1 MSAFDTVVFDLGSVL
16 IDWNPKYVYRQLFV
30 TEDAVDHF
38 LKEICNHDWNE
49 QQDAGRTFEDAT
61 RYLTDIYPHYQTEIV
76 TYYNRWEEM
85 LGGPIYPTVDFLK
98 VLKDSG
104 RFKLLAL
111 TNWSAESFPVALERY
126 EFLHWFEGI
135 LVSGVEKM
143 KKPDPEIFELLIDR
157 YQIDASKTLFID
169 DNERNV
175 ITARSMGIQTVHFTD
190 HHTGI
195 AEVRQLL
202 NLQD

>member
-1 MSAFDTVVFDLGSVL
+1 MNSFDTVVFDLGAVL

-30 TEDAVDHF
+30 TEDAVNHF

-49 QQDAGRTFEDAT
+49 QQDAGRTFADAT
-61 RYLTDIYPHYQTEIV
+61 SFLTDIYPHYQSEIA

-85 LGGPIYPTVDFLK
+85 LGGPIHPTVDLLK
-98 VLKDSG
+98 SLRESG
-104 RFKLLAL
+104 KYRLLAL
-111 TNWSAESFPVALERY
+111 TNWSAESFPVALQRY
-126 EFLHWFEGI
+126 DFLHWFEGI

-157 YQIDASKTLFID
+157 YNINTSKTLFID

-175 ITARSMGIQTVHFTD
+175 FTARSMGIQTVHFTD
-190 HHTGI
+190 HQTGI
-195 AEVRQLL
+195 AEVQYLL
-202 NLQD
+202 GHPS

>member
-1 MSAFDTVVFDLGSVL
+1 MTSFNTVVFDLGAVL
-16 IDWNPKYVYRQLFV
+16 IDWNPRYVYRQLFV

-49 QQDAGRTFEDAT
+49 QQDAGRSFEDAT
-61 RYLTDIYPHYQTEIV
+61 RFLTDTFPHYQSEIT

-85 LGGPIYPTVDFLK
+85 LGGPIHATVDLLK
-98 VLKDSG
+98 ALKDSG
-104 RFKLLAL
+104 EFRLLAL

-126 EFLHWFEGI
+126 DFLHWFEGI

-157 YQIDASKTLFID
+157 YKIDTEKTLFID
-169 DNERNV
+169 DNEKNV

-190 HHTGI
+190 YQTGI
-195 AEVRQLL
+195 AEVQYLL
-202 NLQD
+202 NLND